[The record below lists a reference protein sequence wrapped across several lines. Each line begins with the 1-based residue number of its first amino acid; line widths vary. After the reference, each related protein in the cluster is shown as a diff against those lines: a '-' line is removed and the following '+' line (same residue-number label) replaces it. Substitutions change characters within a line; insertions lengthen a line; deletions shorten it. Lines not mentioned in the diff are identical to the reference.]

1 MISEACLFEIET
13 GQRDITPDEDALLY
27 RLLRAKERP
36 VAECSAASVVEFSAA
51 SVSGQRQCSFL
62 RIPGTRVSDNDSS
75 AKTRYN
81 RAAMYDWFGKQI
93 GAGVKTLSA
102 VVKKSPTQ
110 YTKAINMSGIRK
122 IVLSVKDSLHLQSTL
137 GLTHTGLRIFRRECS
152 ILELPM
158 RLAPET
164 SMRAEVSAM
173 QLLSEYYEG
182 ASLHGGK
189 DGPVSCLIYV
199 AHTYDVIIRDLDR
212 LFLNGEYYEWPFRCN
227 SALTQPVISAEVS
240 QDWGGGSEK
249 FAIHILNRKN
259 PCSAKAQTPFCTA
272 QAERICDASR
282 KITGNYSN
290 FEIELS
296 KVHGIHDLHLC
307 SIVRLDNSHA
317 ILPTRIIPDVWLVVV
332 ISAADMPGFIANAYG
347 GVCSPVQQ
355 TDRRAAL
362 LEKSAHLVVIGNE
375 CIGIRSGDVSFPFR
389 IPVVV
394 NLDTVADA
402 LIICLLHIYL
412 CSDLLALAT
421 LIGHPGQ
428 AGCSCMWCRVCAANT
443 KRTAA
448 DVTIQF
454 PYRTP
459 ASEAIDLAAFRSKT
473 GAKPTP
479 VNGVLMPPLLP
490 ITDFMK
496 VMMPVLHCFLGLV
509 NFVVQRINKV
519 GTCVHLIVMLDH
531 RSQLFAPGATGPRRY

>member
-1 MISEACLFEIET
+1 MKY
-13 GQRDITPDEDALLY
+13 DAAKNKKILQG
-27 RLLRAKERP
+27 RLKTSLG
-36 VAECSAASVVEFSAA
+36 VENAWYPL
-51 SVSGQRQCSFL
+51 SF
-62 RIPGTRVSDNDSS
+62 NDSF
-75 AKTRYN
+75 
-81 RAAMYDWFGKQI
+81 YDRNPR
-93 GAGVKTLSA
+93 
-102 VVKKSPTQ
+102 VV
-110 YTKAINMSGIRK
+110 
-122 IVLSVKDSLHLQSTL
+122 
-137 GLTHTGLRIFRRECS
+137 
-152 ILELPM
+152 
-158 RLAPET
+158 
-164 SMRAEVSAM
+164 
-173 QLLSEYYEG
+173 
-182 ASLHGGK
+182 
-189 DGPVSCLIYV
+189 
-199 AHTYDVIIRDLDR
+199 
-212 LFLNGEYYEWPFRCN
+212 
-227 SALTQPVISAEVS
+227 
-240 QDWGGGSEK
+240 
-249 FAIHILNRKN
+249 
-259 PCSAKAQTPFCTA
+259 
-272 QAERICDASR
+272 
-282 KITGNYSN
+282 
-290 FEIELS
+290 
-296 KVHGIHDLHLC
+296 
-307 SIVRLDNSHA
+307 
-317 ILPTRIIPDVWLVVV
+317 
-332 ISAADMPGFIANAYG
+332 ANAYG

-355 TDRRAAL
+355 TERRAAL

-394 NLDTVADA
+394 DLDTVADA

-490 ITDFMK
+490 ITDYMK

-519 GTCVHLIVMLDH
+519 GILIFFHAPYFHIGSHDHNFCTRTYWTLML
-531 RSQLFAPGATGPRRY
+531 LMPLT